1 MNYSENVLAQV
12 QTNLDDFCV
21 KQRSDF
27 EAISSDL
34 IPVVDYTQSLLQ
46 GGKRF
51 RALFCYWAWRASLS
65 ESSYH
70 QSEQEVNDSE
80 QAIAGIATSLEMFH
94 AAALVHDDL
103 LDQSDTR
110 RGAPAIHKRFE
121 SLHKEKQ
128 WAGAPERFGVAGS
141 VLVGDLMLGWSSEI
155 FGNALLHSPNREIES
170 ACRDEFSLMR
180 VEVMAG
186 QYLDVLEE
194 NAATTRP
201 VKEGVGRAEKVI
213 LYKTAKYSIEAPLRI
228 GAAFAGADQS
238 TLNVFTQF
246 GIPLGIAFQLRD
258 DILGVFGDPSV
269 TGKPA
274 GDDLREGKRTVLV
287 ALTREA
293 LTEQSPSMANS
304 FEELLTSRELD
315 AQQIAFM
322 QKLIQESGALEK
334 TERMITE
341 LADRS
346 LDSLESSNLEET
358 AKSAL
363 KLLAL
368 KVINR
373 DA

>member
-27 EAISSDL
+27 ESISSDL

-80 QAIAGIATSLEMFH
+80 QAIAGIAASLEMFH

-363 KLLAL
+363 KILAL

>member
-1 MNYSENVLAQV
+1 MNHSTNLLGQV
-12 QTNLDDFCV
+12 QANLDSFCQ
-21 KQRSDF
+21 KQRTDF
-27 EAISSDL
+27 EAISADL

-51 RALFCYWAWRASLS
+51 RALFCYWAWRASLND
-65 ESSYH
+65 SSYH
-70 QSEQEVNDSE
+70 QSEQEIQDSE
-80 QAIAGIATSLEMFH
+80 QAIAGIAASLEMFH

-121 SLHKEKQ
+121 TLHKEKS

-194 NAATTRP
+194 NAAATRP
-201 VKEGVGRAEKVI
+201 VSEGVGRAEKVI

-228 GAAFAGADQS
+228 GAAFAGADPAK
-238 TLNVFTQF
+238 LNQFTQF

-287 ALTREA
+287 ALTLEA
-293 LTEQSPSMANS
+293 LTERSPSMAES

-315 AQQIAFM
+315 AHQIAFM
-322 QKLIQESGALEK
+322 QKLIKDSGALEK
-334 TERMITE
+334 TERMIVE
-341 LADRS
+341 LGDRS
-346 LDSLESSNLEET
+346 LESLDAANLEES
-358 AKSAL
+358 AKATL
-363 KLLAL
+363 KALAL
-368 KVINR
+368 KVISR

>member
-80 QAIAGIATSLEMFH
+80 QAIAGIAASLEMFH

-213 LYKTAKYSIEAPLRI
+213 LYTTAKYSIEAPLRI

-363 KLLAL
+363 KSLAL

>member
-80 QAIAGIATSLEMFH
+80 QAIAGIAASLEMFH

-155 FGNALLHSPNREIES
+155 FGNALLQSPNREIES

>member
-80 QAIAGIATSLEMFH
+80 QAIAGIAASLEMFH

>member
-1 MNYSENVLAQV
+1 MKSSELLLTQV
-12 QTNLDDFCV
+12 QENLDVFCQ
-21 KQRSDF
+21 KQRLDF
-27 EAISSDL
+27 EAISQDL
-34 IPVVDYTQSLLQ
+34 VPVVDYTQSLLQ

-51 RALFCYWAWRASLS
+51 RALFCYWAWRSSLS
-65 ESSYH
+65 RSLH
-70 QSEQEVNDSE
+70 QQSAQEVLESE
-80 QAIAGIATSLEMFH
+80 AAIAGIAASLEMFH

-121 SLHKEKQ
+121 SLHTEKS
-128 WAGAPERFGVAGS
+128 WAGSPERFGVAGS

-155 FGNALLHSPNREIES
+155 FGNALLHSPTREIES

-194 NAATTRP
+194 NAAATRSLA
-201 VKEGVGRAEKVI
+201 EAVGRAEKVI

-228 GAAFAGADQS
+228 GAAFAGADQA
-238 TLNVFTQF
+238 TLNSFTSF

-258 DILGVFGDPSV
+258 DILGVYGDPSV

-287 ALTREA
+287 ALAKQA
-293 LTEQSPSMANS
+293 LAERSKSMSDA
-304 FEELLTSRELD
+304 FEELLTSRELEN
-315 AQQIAFM
+315 QQIEFM
-322 QKLIQESGALEK
+322 QKLIKESGALDK
-334 TERMITE
+334 TERMINE

-346 LDSLESSNLEET
+346 LEALDQAELESEGKEVL
-358 AKSAL
+358 KS
-363 KLLAL
+363 LAL
-368 KVINR
+368 KVIKR
-373 DA
+373 DS

>member
-1 MNYSENVLAQV
+1 VNYSENVLTQV
-12 QTNLDDFCV
+12 QTNLDNFCV
-21 KQRSDF
+21 KQRNDF

-34 IPVVDYTQSLLQ
+34 VPVVDYTQSLLQ

-51 RALFCYWAWRASLS
+51 RALFCYWAWRAALN

-80 QAIAGIATSLEMFH
+80 QAIAGIAASLEMFH

-128 WAGAPERFGVAGS
+128 WAGAPERFGIAGS

-293 LTEQSPSMANS
+293 LTEQSPSMADS

-315 AQQIAFM
+315 AQQIEFM
-322 QKLIQESGALEK
+322 QKLIQGSGALEK

-346 LDSLESSNLEET
+346 LESLESSSLEQT

-363 KLLAL
+363 KSLAL

>member
-1 MNYSENVLAQV
+1 MNYSTNLLGQV
-12 QTNLDDFCV
+12 QANLDRFCQ
-21 KQRSDF
+21 KQRTDF
-27 EAISSDL
+27 EAISADL

-51 RALFCYWAWRASLS
+51 RALFCYWAWRASLND
-65 ESSYH
+65 SSYH
-70 QSEQEVNDSE
+70 QSEQEIQDSE
-80 QAIAGIATSLEMFH
+80 QAIAGIAASLEMFH

-121 SLHKEKQ
+121 TLHKEKS

-194 NAATTRP
+194 NAAATRP
-201 VKEGVGRAEKVI
+201 VSEGVGRAEKVI

-228 GAAFAGADQS
+228 GAAFAGADPAK
-238 TLNVFTQF
+238 LNQFTQF

-287 ALTREA
+287 ALTLEA
-293 LTEQSPSMANS
+293 LTERSPSMAES

-315 AQQIAFM
+315 AHQIAFM
-322 QKLIQESGALEK
+322 QKLIKDSGALEK
-334 TERMITE
+334 TERMIVE
-341 LADRS
+341 LGDRS
-346 LDSLESSNLEET
+346 LESLDAANLEES
-358 AKSAL
+358 AKATL
-363 KLLAL
+363 KALAL
-368 KVINR
+368 KVISR

>member
-1 MNYSENVLAQV
+1 MNYSENVLAQI

-80 QAIAGIATSLEMFH
+80 QAIAGIAASLEMFH

-121 SLHKEKQ
+121 SLHKEKH

-293 LTEQSPSMANS
+293 LTEKSPSMANS

>member
-80 QAIAGIATSLEMFH
+80 QAIAGIAASLEMFH

-304 FEELLTSRELD
+304 FEELLTSRDLD

-322 QKLIQESGALEK
+322 QNLIQESGALEK